1 MSKKIN
7 EDIKKWQREIW
18 KLITSKNVENYECIF
33 AVPNNNRMHKGILAS
48 SEMGLN
54 IGSNL
59 FVQGLSEYL
68 IDQYDVVRMP
78 KTMLSSTIDCLLYQL
93 KHDVIQRI
101 QSHKKESKSSVLN
114 FPLKKGDKA

>member
-78 KTMLSSTIDCLLYQL
+78 KTTLSYEIDDLLYQL
-93 KHDVIQRI
+93 KHEVVQRI
-101 QSHKKESKSSVLN
+101 EIHIKRREPEISGSNGGKK
-114 FPLKKGDKA
+114 